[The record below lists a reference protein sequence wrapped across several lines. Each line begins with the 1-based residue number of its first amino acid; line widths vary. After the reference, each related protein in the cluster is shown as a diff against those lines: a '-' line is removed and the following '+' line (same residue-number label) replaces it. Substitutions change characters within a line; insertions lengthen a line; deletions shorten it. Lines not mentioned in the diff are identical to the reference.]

1 MWKCIVLVVA
11 LLAAL
16 AVAAEDGKEVVTM
29 FEVDAETGAFCV
41 LSDYVPVVNA
51 AYKAVLVF
59 QFYDPV
65 DVLKI
70 QFPAPADAEMAP
82 AKTFTAADLEDLS
95 EVVVVL
101 HEFDGTNQNG
111 WNNELFEEF
120 QFLNGIVHSEPAIA
134 QAALHIMTYDDIVP
148 PANHNCPIPNGI
160 DEVFSLEPA
169 SYFEDVSVVQESS
182 SSWSMDSVCMLR
194 LGVGLLAVV
203 LLLLAGV
210 SIGYCGCTY
219 LVSQAEE
226 KGDNSS
232 EPDDELVFECSVPM
246 NQPMV
251 RPGAQPQYMPFRP
264 TELGSPA
271 ITYNVAVLV

>member
-1 MWKCIVLVVA
+1 
-11 LLAAL
+11 
-16 AVAAEDGKEVVTM
+16 M

-82 AKTFTAADLEDLS
+82 AKTFNAADLEDLS

-101 HEFDGTNQNG
+101 HELDGTNQNG

-148 PANHNCPIPNGI
+148 PANRTFRHA
-160 DEVFSLEPA
+160 SLR
-169 SYFEDVSVVQESS
+169 V
-182 SSWSMDSVCMLR
+182 
-194 LGVGLLAVV
+194 LGFRH
-203 LLLLAGV
+203 
-210 SIGYCGCTY
+210 C
-219 LVSQAEE
+219 
-226 KGDNSS
+226 KGDR
-232 EPDDELVFECSVPM
+232 ERRGFGCGEGEG
-246 NQPMV
+246 
-251 RPGAQPQYMPFRP
+251 RRG
-264 TELGSPA
+264 T
-271 ITYNVAVLV
+271 